1 MTKKEKLKL
10 LDETVLNKMQ
20 EMLDND
26 RTDELPSLSTV
37 VNYLRANQEVSEKEK
52 RTASDRHA
60 EMVKEAKKKR
70 SEENK

>member
-1 MTKKEKLKL
+1 MTKKEKLKK

-70 SEENK
+70 ADGL

>member
-70 SEENK
+70 SDGL